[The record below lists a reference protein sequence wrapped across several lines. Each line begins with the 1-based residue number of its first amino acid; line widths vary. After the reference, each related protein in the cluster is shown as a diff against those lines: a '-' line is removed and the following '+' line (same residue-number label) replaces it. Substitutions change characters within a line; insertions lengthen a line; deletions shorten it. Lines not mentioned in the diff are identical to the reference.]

1 MSFSSAQYQAT
12 IDKLVKGTEDL
23 ANKLKEVGPK
33 AESTANKWFIPQPIA
48 DALIWTANKL
58 IEVGSWLLEKIGEL
72 LKGAAAPVTFFF
84 YAHDWQSD
92 VRGKA
97 SAVAGDTAPEALK
110 APNQWEGDG
119 ADAYKNAVKDQP
131 TAATQVETSSDKI
144 ANALTFSAVAGLAFY
159 VALGVILVKF
169 IAATIAAIAAL
180 GSVVFSWA
188 GAALI
193 VEEAGVNSALI
204 AAAVTTL
211 VAALGAQAQQMTVVA
226 GEAQDNSAFPG
237 GKWPSGTKA

>member
-23 ANKLKEVGPK
+23 AAKLKDVGPK
-33 AESTANKWFIPQPIA
+33 AESTANKWYVPKPIA
-48 DALIWTANKL
+48 DALIWCANKL
-58 IEVGSWLLEKIGEL
+58 IEAGSWLLKKIGEVL
-72 LKGAAAPVTFFF
+72 EGAAAPITFFF
-84 YAHDWQSD
+84 YANDWQGD

-97 SAVAGDTAPEALK
+97 STVTGETAADALK
-110 APNQWEGDG
+110 APDKWEGDAG
-119 ADAYKNAVKDQP
+119 TAYSKAVKDQT
-131 TAATQVETSSDKI
+131 TAATSIETSADKI
-144 ANALTFSAVAGLAFY
+144 ATALTFSAVAGLAFY
-159 VALGVILVKF
+159 VAIGVILVKF

-204 AAAVTTL
+204 IAAVTTL
-211 VAALGAQAQQMTVVA
+211 VAALGTQAQQMAVVQ

-237 GKWPSGTKA
+237 GKWPSGTA